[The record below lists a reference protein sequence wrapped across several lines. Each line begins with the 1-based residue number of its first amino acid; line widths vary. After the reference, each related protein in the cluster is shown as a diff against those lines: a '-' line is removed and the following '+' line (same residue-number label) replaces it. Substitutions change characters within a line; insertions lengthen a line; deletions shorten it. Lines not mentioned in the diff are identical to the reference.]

1 MKIPRIVIA
10 GTQSGVGKTSVT
22 LGLVAALSRKGLRVQ
37 TFKVGPDYLD
47 PTWLKRA
54 SGRPCYNLDGWM
66 CGESYVKELFA
77 LKAAD
82 ADIAV
87 IEGVMGLFDGADP
100 AGLSGSTAEVAGWL
114 DAPVLLVTNAH
125 GAARSFA
132 AMVHGFAGFE
142 PGISVAGVIANRC
155 GTERHVEGLR
165 MSLESAGLPRLL
177 GAVRRDSLPPLASR
191 HLGLVAAEA
200 SAGEALDALADSI
213 ESPLDIDAIVELA
226 GRTGELALPE
236 QAPVAPVSARL
247 GVALD
252 DAFSFYY
259 PDNLEA
265 LERAGCELVFFSPL
279 RDSVLPDA
287 LDGIYLG
294 GGYPE
299 AHAATLAGNHGMI
312 AAIRSFA
319 AGGGTIYAECGG
331 LMYLSDGITT
341 LDDAAHPMLGLLSA
355 PTRMCPARKSLG
367 YVEVTTTLDSVWGPP
382 GTVLRGHEFHYS
394 ELAADPACD
403 RAYELRHRRGKH
415 AVAEGYQTRNILA
428 SYAHLHFASA
438 PGCAARFVRELIQY
452 RTP

>member
-1 MKIPRIVIA
+1 
-10 GTQSGVGKTSVT
+10 
-22 LGLVAALSRKGLRVQ
+22 
-37 TFKVGPDYLD
+37 
-47 PTWLKRA
+47 
-54 SGRPCYNLDGWM
+54 
-66 CGESYVKELFA
+66 VKELFA
-77 LKAAD
+77 RKAAD

-125 GAARSFA
+125 GAGRSFA
-132 AMVHGFAGFE
+132 AMVRGFAGFE
-142 PGISVAGVIANRC
+142 PSISVAGVIANRC
-155 GTERHVEGLR
+155 GSERHVEGLR
-165 MSLESAGLPRLL
+165 MSLEAAGLPDLL
-177 GAVRRDSLPPLASR
+177 GSVRRDSLPPLASR
-191 HLGLVAAEA
+191 HLGLLAAEA
-200 SAGEALDALADSI
+200 SAGEALGALADAI
-213 ESPLDIDAIVELA
+213 EAALDLDAIVALA
-226 GRTGELALPE
+226 GRAGEVASPE
-236 QAPVAPVSARL
+236 QAPSTPVRVRL

-252 DAFSFYY
+252 EAFSFYY

-265 LERAGCELVFFSPL
+265 LKRAGCEMVFFSPL
-279 RDSVLPDA
+279 RDSALPDA

-299 AHAATLAGNHGMI
+299 AHAATLAENHGMI

-341 LDDAAHPMLGLLSA
+341 LDGAAHPMLGLLSA

-394 ELAADPACD
+394 ELAAEPSCD

-415 AVAEGYQTRNILA
+415 AAVEGYQTRNILA
-428 SYAHLHFASA
+428 SYVHLHFASA
-438 PGCAARFVRELIQY
+438 PGSTDNLVRFLIQH